1 MSWTWYSRGQHKR
14 AELTNKAKKKS
25 KKQDHDD
32 WFDFEYQNIRKHNRQ
47 IWKTISLKTQPSD

>member
-1 MSWTWYSRGQHKR
+1 MIFQRSAQT

>member
-1 MSWTWYSRGQHKR
+1 MNELDMIFQRSAQT

-47 IWKTISLKTQPSD
+47 I